1 MNCKLCQ
8 KFLFEYLD
16 GALPPKK
23 ERKILDHLSG
33 CADCSAFI
41 EQEKV
46 ISPHLKR
53 ALERYSSSLLPDID
67 LVERIM
73 KEKDNDKKRIPAPWK
88 FRLVLKP
95 VSMAVV
101 FLAAVIIFTVVLV
114 RRPEKEIVNL
124 AKQKNVSLDAKEKMI
139 EEPRANWLKRHL
151 ILTIIDD
158 KQNMYERI
166 ITKEEVSLEY

>member
-16 GALPPKK
+16 GVLPPKK

-41 EQEKV
+41 EREKV
-46 ISPHLKR
+46 ISPHIKR
-53 ALERYSSSLLPDID
+53 ALERYSYSLLPETD
-67 LVERIM
+67 LVERII
-73 KEKDNDKKRIPAPWK
+73 KERDTDRKRIPASWK

-95 VSMAVV
+95 VSVAVV
-101 FLAAVIIFTVVLV
+101 FLAVVLISTVVLV
-114 RRPEKEIVNL
+114 RHPEKEIVNL
-124 AKQKNVSLDAKEKMI
+124 SKQENVSLDAKEKMI

-151 ILTIIDD
+151 ILTIIDE

-166 ITKEEVSLEY
+166 ITKEEASLE